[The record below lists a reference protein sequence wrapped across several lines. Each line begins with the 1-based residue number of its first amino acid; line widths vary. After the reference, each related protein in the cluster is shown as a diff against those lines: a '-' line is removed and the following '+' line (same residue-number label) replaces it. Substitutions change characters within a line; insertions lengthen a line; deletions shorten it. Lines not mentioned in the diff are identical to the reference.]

1 MEQEALMCLRSVPV
15 RRYKGFAMTKEEQI
29 LRNRFLD
36 LANTTYRRGIPTAT
50 DFLSLYEQDF
60 YYQVKK
66 ELPPVYSML
75 SGGNSIS
82 ERKMVLFLPE
92 QDYAGDYLP
101 IAVLKLVPVNERFS
115 DELSHRDYL
124 GALMN
129 LGIERSV
136 LGDIMIDDKAAYLYC
151 KENIADYIIEN
162 LYMVRHTSMS
172 VTRVSESV
180 EIVPKFEEIKGS
192 VASPRLD
199 SVLALAFHSS
209 RSKLSG
215 LIEGKKVF
223 VNSRLVESNS
233 YQMKNGDVVSVRGYG
248 KFIYKETVGTTKKGR
263 SYISLNK
270 YT

>member
-1 MEQEALMCLRSVPV
+1 M
-15 RRYKGFAMTKEEQI
+15 AMTKEEQ
-29 LRNRFLD
+29 LLKNRFLD
-36 LANTTYRRGIPTAT
+36 LANTTYRRGIPTST

-60 YYQVKK
+60 FYQVKK
-66 ELPPVYSML
+66 ELPPVYMML

-92 QDYAGDYLP
+92 QDYAGEYTP
-101 IAVLKLVPVNERFS
+101 IAVLKLVPVNEKYS

-136 LGDIMIDDKAAYLYC
+136 LGDIMIDGRTAYLYC
-151 KENIADYIIEN
+151 KENMADYIMEN
-162 LYMVRHTSMS
+162 LYMVKHTNMS
-172 VTRVSESV
+172 VTRVSDTV
-180 EIVPKFEEIKGS
+180 EIVPEFEEIKGS

-209 RSKLSG
+209 RSQLAG

-223 VNSRLVESNS
+223 VNSRLTESNS

-248 KFIYKETVGTTKKGR
+248 KFIYNEALGMTKKGR
-263 SYISLNK
+263 IYVSLNK
-270 YT
+270 YI